1 MNSYLYLMAI
11 EKREHIS
18 EHSSSIVSSEKHD
31 DGEVI
36 IHGRKKRSPFMWIP
50 CLFAAEEIPTAMVT
64 FVALLM
70 FIQFGA
76 GITRATL
83 FVSLLL
89 SPWMLKSFFRLKV
102 KHAGN
107 FKMWIHIIEFFIFVV
122 LLGTAFYINDFHA
135 NHIGLLC
142 CMFVISLL
150 CSWHNLVARMYYEQ
164 ILSHREQRIYRP
176 TKHIST
182 QASAVMTYGVLMIVV
197 GFLEIFF
204 RDIHRAWAMENYL
217 VAGVF
222 FIFFCFNIFFLPSPN
237 KWQPYR
243 YASLSHTIRKEMDSI
258 ERLRTKP
265 NASRVLIFLFFLL
278 LPQSLMFCPRVFF
291 LLAPQDGGGL
301 SCSLQDIGFAQG
313 TIGIIAFTAGAFLA
327 RHLEKRLRFSQLFP
341 LLAVVL
347 TLSPLC
353 YVYMSHFPP
362 VGNLLVISICSF
374 VAQFF
379 FGFGLHGCI
388 LFVRFFSN
396 DRYRNTT
403 NLFYL
408 PLIIGEMLLPIAF
421 SGWLTQHLG
430 FAHYFL
436 LDASTAVIAWI
447 IIVGQLKNRTI

>member
-1 MNSYLYLMAI
+1 MAI
-11 EKREHIS
+11 QERNHIS
-18 EHSSSIVSSEKHD
+18 AVSSSIISSEKHEE
-31 DGEVI
+31 EVNV
-36 IHGRKKRSPFMWIP
+36 HGKKKCSPFLWIP

-107 FKMWIHIIEFFIFVV
+107 FKTWIHIIEFFIFVV

-135 NHIGLLC
+135 NHVGVLC

-164 ILSHREQRIYRP
+164 ILSSREQRIYRP

-222 FIFFCFNIFFLPSPN
+222 FIFFCLNLFFLPSPST
-237 KWQPYR
+237 WQPYR
-243 YASLSHTIRKEMDSI
+243 YASLSHTIRREMDSI

-265 NASRVLIFLFFLL
+265 KASRVLIFLFFLL

-313 TIGIIAFTAGAFLA
+313 TIGIIGFTAGAFLA
-327 RHLEKRLRFSQLFP
+327 RHLEKRHCFYQIFP

-362 VGNLLVISICSF
+362 VGNLFIISICSF
-374 VAQFF
+374 VAQFC

-408 PLIIGEMLLPIAF
+408 RLIIGEMLIPIAA
-421 SGWLTQHLG
+421 SGWLSQHLG

-436 LDASTAVIAWI
+436 MDASTAVIAWI
-447 IIVGQLKNRTI
+447 IIGVQMKNRTT

>member
-1 MNSYLYLMAI
+1 MAI
-11 EKREHIS
+11 QKRDHIS
-18 EHSSSIVSSEKHD
+18 ASSSIISSEKHEE
-31 DGEVI
+31 EVNV
-36 IHGRKKRSPFMWIP
+36 HGRKKCSPFLWIP

-107 FKMWIHIIEFFIFVV
+107 FKTWIHIIEFFIFVV

-135 NHIGLLC
+135 NHVGVLC

-164 ILSHREQRIYRP
+164 ILSSREQRIYRP

-222 FIFFCFNIFFLPSPN
+222 FIFFCLNLFFLPSPST
-237 KWQPYR
+237 WQPYR
-243 YASLSHTIRKEMDSI
+243 YASLSHTIRREMDSI
-258 ERLRTKP
+258 ERLRSKP
-265 NASRVLIFLFFLL
+265 KASRVLIFLFFLL

-313 TIGIIAFTAGAFLA
+313 TIGIIGFTAGAFLA
-327 RHLEKRLRFSQLFP
+327 RHLEKRHCFYQIFP

-362 VGNLLVISICSF
+362 VGNLFIISICSF
-374 VAQFF
+374 VAQFC

-408 PLIIGEMLLPIAF
+408 PLIIGEMLIPIAA
-421 SGWLTQHLG
+421 SGWLSQHLG

-436 LDASTAVIAWI
+436 MDASTAVIAWI
-447 IIVGQLKNRTI
+447 IIGVQMKNRTS

>member
-1 MNSYLYLMAI
+1 MAI
-11 EKREHIS
+11 QKRDHIS
-18 EHSSSIVSSEKHD
+18 AVSSSIISSEKHEE
-31 DGEVI
+31 EVNV
-36 IHGRKKRSPFMWIP
+36 HGKKKCSPFLWIP

-107 FKMWIHIIEFFIFVV
+107 FKTWIHIIEFFIFVV

-135 NHIGLLC
+135 NHVGVLC

-164 ILSHREQRIYRP
+164 ILSSREQRIYRP

-182 QASAVMTYGVLMIVV
+182 QVSAVMTYGVLMIVV

-222 FIFFCFNIFFLPSPN
+222 FIFFCLNLFFLPSPST
-237 KWQPYR
+237 WQPYR
-243 YASLSHTIRKEMDSI
+243 YASLSHTIRREMDSI

-265 NASRVLIFLFFLL
+265 KASRVLIFLFFLL

-313 TIGIIAFTAGAFLA
+313 TIGIIGFTAGAFLA
-327 RHLEKRLRFSQLFP
+327 RHLEKRHFFYQIFP

-353 YVYMSHFPP
+353 YVYMSHCPP
-362 VGNLLVISICSF
+362 VGNLFIISICSF
-374 VAQFF
+374 VAQFC

-408 PLIIGEMLLPIAF
+408 PLIIGEMLIPIAA
-421 SGWLTQHLG
+421 SGWLSKHLG

-436 LDASTAVIAWI
+436 MDASTAVIAWI
-447 IIVGQLKNRTI
+447 IIGVQMKNRTS

>member
-1 MNSYLYLMAI
+1 MASQ
-11 EKREHIS
+11 KHDHGS
-18 EHSSSIVSSEKHD
+18 MDSSIVVSSERRKGAVD
-31 DGEVI
+31 VTTQGE
-36 IHGRKKRSPFMWIP
+36 KKGRSPFLWIP

-70 FIQFGA
+70 FIQFCA
-76 GITRATL
+76 GTTRSTI
-83 FVSLLL
+83 FVSILL

-107 FKMWIHIIEFFIFVV
+107 FKMWIHIIEFLIFVI
-122 LLGTAFYINDFHA
+122 LLLTAFYINDFHA
-135 NHIGLLC
+135 NYVGLLC

-150 CSWHNLVARMYYEQ
+150 CSWHNLVARMYYEKV
-164 ILSHREQRIYRP
+164 LSPREQRIYRP

-222 FIFFCFNIFFLPSPN
+222 FIFFCLNLVFLPSSN
-237 KWQPYR
+237 AWHPYHH
-243 YASLSHTIRKEMDSI
+243 ASLSHTIRKEMDSI
-258 ERLRTKP
+258 ERLRSKP
-265 NASRVLIFLFFLL
+265 HAFRVLLFLFFLL

-291 LLAPQDGGGL
+291 LLAPHDGGGL

-327 RHLEKRLRFSQLFP
+327 RHLERKYRLYRILS

-353 YVYMSHFPP
+353 YVYMSFFPP
-362 VGNLLVISICSF
+362 VGNLLIISICSF
-374 VAQFF
+374 IAQFC

-388 LFVRFFSN
+388 FFVRFFSN

-403 NLFYL
+403 NLLYL
-408 PLIIGEMLLPIAF
+408 PLIIGEMLLPIAL
-421 SGWLTQHLG
+421 SGWLSQHLG
-430 FAHYFL
+430 FELYFII
-436 LDASTAVIAWI
+436 DAATALIAWGVI
-447 IIVGQLKNRTI
+447 LIKNEKLRMNN